1 MRFTSQ
7 IAIASL
13 AALVSSKAIKLEKRA
28 PALDVKL
35 SPQGN
40 SVVKAVMTNTGAS
53 DINLL
58 NKGTFLDKA
67 AVEKVTVSS
76 DAGAVPFLGL
86 RKRVS
91 STGLTADAFTPLA
104 AGQTIEFDVDMA
116 TVHDL
121 SSGGIFKVTSY
132 GAIPY
137 TEANSTDFAMGQAL
151 VYNSNQL
158 EVTVD
163 GKQASKVKR
172 ALPTL
177 DKRTVVQ
184 SDCTGTK
191 RTNTLSALS
200 NCKQL
205 ATAASTAAK
214 SGSAS
219 KFQEYFKSTS
229 TSVRNTVSA
238 RLAAVATECGSST
251 SGKTTQYC
259 TDVYSACDSNTL
271 AYTIPSQNL
280 VVNCNIYFSALP
292 VLSNTCHA
300 QDMTTTT
307 IHEFTHAPGVYSPGT
322 EDNGY
327 GYAAATSLS
336 SANAV
341 LNADSYAL
349 YSNGVYNDDDDD
361 AIVEHLLSY
370 VVDTN
375 GPSP

>member
-67 AVEKVTVSS
+67 AVEKVAVSS
-76 DAGAVPFLGL
+76 DGKSQFFAISRLSFILVPGAVPFLGL

-137 TEANSTDFAMGQAL
+137 TEANSTDFTMGQAL

-349 YSNGVYNDDDDD
+349 YSN
-361 AIVEHLLSY
+361 AIY
-370 VVDTN
+370 V
-375 GPSP
+375 GC